1 MCFIIGNKKKAD
13 KDIVCYK
20 ILIEDKEGILRSP
33 YYLKIWKLKE
43 EQTEKLTEEKINI
56 GNCKF
61 ENRTITGFYTFVNK
75 KWARIILRLFR
86 DKTKY
91 NFKIFRCIIP
101 RGSKYH
107 IKAYSRDEFCS
118 EKLIIKRQLIF
129 NLI

>member
-43 EQTEKLTEEKINI
+43 EQTEKLTKEKINI